1 MIQVG
6 ILQTAR
12 LRCKHIT
19 VLGGSEEGLT
29 EAAESDNPDPG
40 RNAKRRMLDG
50 ACCLADENKILISSF
65 IRNS

>member
-50 ACCLADENKILISSF
+50 A
-65 IRNS
+65 